1 VVPLVDTGIDAL
13 QKAAGGGL
21 KRTRVRKG
29 GSVVMSQIGDKT
41 FVGSDALPSHA
52 SLAAIPQMII
62 SHHGEGLN
70 NISLPQMCPHCA
82 GTGLENGL
90 VGLGLNR
97 AINPTIDV
105 VTYHV
110 KPHRVAGGTL
120 RGGVAVPIVSEA
132 TASAVKKYGLH
143 NVLSAAAVGNGNGT
157 LQGGS
162 MMALGGSM
170 HGLGLNCGGVKD
182 GSFIRQDK

>member
-1 VVPLVDTGIDAL
+1 
-13 QKAAGGGL
+13 
-21 KRTRVRKG
+21 
-29 GSVVMSQIGDKT
+29 
-41 FVGSDALPSHA
+41 
-52 SLAAIPQMII
+52 
-62 SHHGEGLN
+62 
-70 NISLPQMCPHCA
+70 MCAHCH
-82 GTGLENGL
+82 GTGLDKGFM
-90 VGLGLNR
+90 NR

-105 VTYHV
+105 ATFRV

-170 HGLGLNCGGVKD
+170 SGLGLGVGRTKGGKFVKKD
-182 GSFIRQDK
+182 Q